1 MENQHE
7 TQVDKSTLLRA
18 FNNLFFDFIN
28 DIIQVFPENTDLV
41 YAKKSF
47 ETIKKMN
54 PTMIAKSWY
63 TFVYHPYKDVIES
76 GDISFFFDKDYK
88 SDLTTVKNANEIM
101 KMIDKIREPIKNM
114 GVSNMAHTTK
124 YIQNLSKLS
133 LHYAGNDA

>member
-1 MENQHE
+1 MA
-7 TQVDKSTLLRA
+7 DKTTLLRA
-18 FNNLFFDFIN
+18 FNTHFFEFLS
-28 DIIQVFPENTDLV
+28 DIISIFPDDNDLAV
-41 YAKKSF
+41 AKTSF

-63 TFVYHPYKDVIES
+63 TFVYQPYKDVIER

-114 GVSNMAHTTK
+114 GESNMAHTTK

-133 LHYAGNDA
+133 LHYAGNEA